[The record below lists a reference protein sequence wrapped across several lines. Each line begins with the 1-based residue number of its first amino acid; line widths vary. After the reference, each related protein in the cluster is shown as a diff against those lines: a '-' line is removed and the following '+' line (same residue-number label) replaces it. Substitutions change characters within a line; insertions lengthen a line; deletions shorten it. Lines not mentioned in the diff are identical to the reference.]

1 MNAIVIVVLLF
12 IMLISG
18 VIYEG
23 DIFISDF
30 CKTKRNILKSKVVK
44 TIFYGSIA
52 LIIIFFIN
60 CRTTEQT
67 QPLDYYNG
75 YIYAVQVATDKDI
88 NVISTKKEDITF
100 SITTT
105 TSTNDRFLNLGA
117 KSWNKWTKK
126 ILNVYLYD
134 RLIMTYEISS
144 CR

>member
-1 MNAIVIVVLLF
+1 MNVVVIMMLLVIMIIGGVV
-12 IMLISG
+12 G
-18 VIYEG
+18 EG
-23 DIFISDF
+23 DIFVSNF
-30 CKTKRNILKSKVVK
+30 TKTKMNI
-44 TIFYGSIA
+44 FRFRIA
-52 LIIIFFIN
+52 ETLFIVPIILIIIFFIN

-67 QPLDYYNG
+67 QSIDYHDG
-75 YIYAVQVATDKDI
+75 YIYAVQIASDKDI